1 MGAFLLVASSPHYYH
16 SKTFLGRMPSPLLP
30 SSEIHAKNSNSPS
43 SFVIETSE
51 IHIRGGADENS
62 PMSTD
67 GQAPPSTPTTTSGFV
82 GVLDLRPDASTSAS
96 AYEDPTST
104 KALIVSGRTIAAL
117 PRSMSSHSV
126 NVAMSDEEEGINEAD
141 ENEAVAAETVG
152 ASCNTICLL
161 IAYNPVGGTTV
172 LHRTAGVQ
180 IVSLINGIR
189 QQLRKQKDKV
199 KLRLILFRDTRQEED
214 GEEIASSSSTSNEGS
229 SWNREGIDFLIE
241 RMRMFYAMSNDS
253 SEDAVGGGSND
264 EDSND
269 PFESVEIE
277 PLWISSSSGE
287 AVAGDDITLE
297 AILSKMNSDSHAGD
311 AKSGIWSDIQELYNS
326 MGGNGSIN
334 SYQI

>member
-82 GVLDLRPDASTSAS
+82 GVLDLRPDASASEDSTSA
-96 AYEDPTST
+96 
-104 KALIVSGRTIAAL
+104 KALIVSERTIAAL

-126 NVAMSDEEEGINEAD
+126 NVAMSDEEEGINEED

-253 SEDAVGGGSND
+253 SEDAAGGGSND